1 MGLSTANV
9 AHHPLLPKDRDSLP
23 IQVLSVQE
31 DTVVEAPIAAGN
43 NRVALPAESEIV
55 EVSASDTCKFA
66 FGNSSVDVTVGVK
79 RVFPLGSAV
88 YKVPPGATHI
98 AVTQYNGSTGVVT
111 VARMF

>member
-1 MGLSTANV
+1 MGQETVNV

-31 DTVVEAPIAAGN
+31 DTVVQANIAAGN

-55 EVSASDTCKFA
+55 EVAASDNCRIA
-66 FGNSSVDVTVGVK
+66 FGTSTVDVTVGTR
-79 RVFPLGSAV
+79 RVFPMGSAV

-98 AVTQYNGSTGVVT
+98 AVTTYNASSGVVT